1 MAGMFPSSNIDIA
14 RQLEKKKKTKY
25 LYVLEAFSPDFEAN
39 VLTRKAGW

>member
-1 MAGMFPSSNIDIA
+1 MAGMFPSLNIDIA
-14 RQLEKKKKTKY
+14 RQIEKKKTNY